1 MTRPWTSRAGA
12 LALGLA
18 AALAGCA
25 TTQMNAQWRDPGF
38 DAGVLRRGPVLV
50 VCRVPDEAL
59 RRLCEDQWATALG
72 TRGLVPLRS
81 YSIPDFPWASG
92 DTAPD
97 LAAAVAASGA
107 IAFTSLSIVPG
118 GTTVVNPAPQV
129 GVGVSGGGHRGGGFS
144 VGGIGI
150 SFPIG
155 SPTAT
160 YSLGASSALVEAA
173 SGRLVWSGS
182 ASTPASADTA
192 AQVGALTQVSFEA
205 MRAAGLF

>member
-1 MTRPWTSRAGA
+1 MTRLRIPRAGGLTIA
-12 LALGLA
+12 LA
-18 AALAGCA
+18 AALSGCA

-59 RRLCEDQWATALG
+59 RRLCEDQWAALLVG
-72 TRGLVPLRS
+72 RGLAPLRS
-81 YSIPDFPWASG
+81 YSIPGFPWTSG
-92 DTAPD
+92 DGSPELT
-97 LAAAVAASGA
+97 AAVAASGA
-107 IAFTSLSIVPG
+107 TAVTSMSIVPG
-118 GTTVVNPAPQV
+118 GTAVVSPAPQV
-129 GVGVSGGGHRGGGFS
+129 GVGVSGGGHRGSGFS

-160 YSLGASSALVEAA
+160 YGLGASSALVDAA

-182 ASTPASADTA
+182 ASTPASADAA
-192 AQVGALTQVSFEA
+192 AQVGALTEVTVEA

>member
-1 MTRPWTSRAGA
+1 MTTPWIARAGGLT
-12 LALGLA
+12 LALA

-25 TTQMNAQWRDPGF
+25 TTQMTAQWRDPGF
-38 DAGVLRRGPVLV
+38 DAGTLRRGQVLV

-59 RRLCEDQWATALG
+59 RRLCEDQWAALLG
-72 TRGLVPLRS
+72 ARGLAPLRS
-81 YSIPDFPWASG
+81 YSILGFPWASG
-92 DTAPD
+92 DDSPEMT
-97 LAAAVAASGA
+97 AAVAASGA
-107 IAFTSLSIVPG
+107 KAFTSMSIAPG

-129 GVGVSGGGHRGGGFS
+129 GVGVSGGGYRGGGFS

-160 YSLGASSALVEAA
+160 HSLSASSALVDAA

-182 ASTPASADTA
+182 ASTPASADTT
-192 AQVGALTQVSFEA
+192 AQVGALAQVTFEA